1 MILLSLGMK
10 YSGRWHT
17 EGQTE
22 NIIAVGVYY
31 LHIDDQLEGG
41 TLKFRPQYAP
51 QQWYNIETD
60 HEVTSVQ
67 TGTAVVFSNSIPH
80 RFRQIRNL
88 TTDDGRR
95 RTFLNFFIVDPE
107 QPIDLKWKEIVHA
120 PKDKIIEILRE
131 WNNGQLPDLILE
143 KILKMLKS
151 SMWETEDQAK
161 GFRNRV
167 RRAMLEEK
175 TGWGWICYGN
185 CGTTEFVRSLC
196 AWPPREREETREQL
210 QHTESD

>member
-1 MILLSLGMK
+1 MFSLSGMK

-22 NIIAVGVYY
+22 NIIAAGVYY
-31 LHIDDQLEGG
+31 LYIDDQLEGG
-41 TLKFRPQYAP
+41 ALKFRPKYAP
-51 QQWYNIETD
+51 QNWYDGIQTD
-60 HEVTSVQ
+60 HEVSSVQ

-88 TTDDGRR
+88 TKDDGRR

-107 QPIDLKWKEIVHA
+107 QPIPLKSKDIIYA
-120 PKDKIIEILRE
+120 PKDMIIETLRE
-131 WNNGQLPDLILE
+131 WNDGRLPDVVLE

-151 SMWETEDQAK
+151 LMWETKDEAK
-161 GFRNRV
+161 EFRTRV
-167 RRAMLEEK
+167 RRAMLDEK
-175 TGWGWICYGN
+175 SGWGWICWGN
-185 CGTTEFVRSLC
+185 CGTTEFVRALS
-196 AWPPREREETREQL
+196 AWPSREREEARDQL

>member
-1 MILLSLGMK
+1 MK

-31 LHIDDQLEGG
+31 LHIDDQLQGG
-41 TLKFRPQYAP
+41 ALKFRPPYAP
-51 QQWYNIETD
+51 QDWYNGIETD
-60 HEVTSVQ
+60 HEVSSVQ

-88 TTDDGRR
+88 TKDDGRR

-107 QPIDLKWKEIVHA
+107 QRIDLKWKEIVYS
-120 PKDKIIEILRE
+120 PKDMIIEILRE
-131 WNNGQLPDLILE
+131 WNDGRLPDVVLE

-151 SMWETEDQAK
+151 SMWETADEAK
-161 GFRNRV
+161 EFRSRV
-167 RRAMLEEK
+167 RRAMLDEK
-175 TGWGWICYGN
+175 SGWGWICWGN
-185 CGTTEFVRSLC
+185 SGTTEFVRSLC
-196 AWPPREREETREQL
+196 AWPPREREEASEVL
-210 QHTESD
+210 HHTESD